1 VHFLFI
7 EGGDM
12 KKITRKEL
20 DDVVA
25 KIVKQREKIEP
36 YVSKYQ
42 QDIAP
47 KIKEYAE
54 KAVTEYHEFAD
65 KAVTE
70 YREKAAPKIL
80 QHKKVMT
87 TLFYMYTNTTVYKSS
102 RQRFKGQT
110 VAGRVKR

>member
-1 VHFLFI
+1 
-7 EGGDM
+7 M

-25 KIVKQREKIEP
+25 QIVKQREKIEP

-42 QDIAP
+42 QEIAP

-54 KAVTEYHEFAD
+54 

-102 RQRFKGQT
+102 KQRLNWQA
-110 VAGRVKR
+110 VVGRVKR

>member
-1 VHFLFI
+1 
-7 EGGDM
+7 M

-25 KIVKQREKIEP
+25 QIVKQREKIEP

-42 QDIAP
+42 QEIAP
-47 KIKEYAE
+47 KIKEY
-54 KAVTEYHEFAD
+54 AD

-87 TLFYMYTNTTVYKSS
+87 TLFYMYTNTTVYKAS
-102 RQRFKGQT
+102 RQRFNEQT
-110 VAGRVKR
+110 VAGRTKR